1 MAAQLRHT
9 DRDGAPRPSFRVLLR
24 NRRFM
29 RLWTAQIISNLGDWA
44 YSLAVAIT
52 FTATLQ
58 GGALVRAMATL
69 LTVEGVTSTVVGL
82 TIAGPIADRYPRA
95 RVMVVADV
103 VRCAAVASLLLPNG
117 LAWAHIMVVAAVLG
131 SFRSIFHP
139 AMMSSVPTIVSGE
152 ELAVANGVLTATFHL
167 AIMIGPAIGGALV
180 ATIGPDGAF
189 VFNAASFGVSALLL
203 IGLRLSGPARERAPA
218 GRFTP
223 IEDLVEG
230 ARFLWRSRVARG
242 VTVVMGLSLFLLAM
256 QAAFQPAFVGEVL
269 VPADDLTRRAAVI
282 SAMVAMFGAGM
293 VLGSVIGPTLAHR
306 VRPRRLFAIAT
317 AVVGIAFATASRQ
330 HDIPVVVAAWA
341 VAGLCGGIVNV
352 LYETLLQ
359 VNTPDRFRGRVF
371 AAVESVSDG
380 AYVLGAAIVALFWTA
395 TTPSTALLRVGVGF
409 GVVSLLTLW
418 LLPKQASVRG
428 EPVDEP

>member
-1 MAAQLRHT
+1 MLTH
-9 DRDGAPRPSFRVLLR
+9 

-95 RVMVVADV
+95 RVMVVADI

-117 LAWAHIMVVAAVLG
+117 LSWTHIMVVAAVLG

-139 AMMSSVPTIVSGE
+139 AMMSSVPTIVTGE
-152 ELAVANGVLTATFHL
+152 ELAVANGVLSATFHL
-167 AIMIGPAIGGALV
+167 AIMIGPAIGGVLV
-180 ATIGPDGAF
+180 ATIGADGAF

-203 IGLRLSGPARERAPA
+203 IGLRLSGPARERPRV

-223 IEDLVEG
+223 LEDLVEG

-242 VTVVMGLSLFLLAM
+242 ITVVMGSSLFLMAM
-256 QAAFQPAFVGEVL
+256 QTAFQPAFVGEVL
-269 VPADDLTRRAAVI
+269 VPSADLTRRAEVI
-282 SAMVAMFGAGM
+282 AAMVAMFGTGM
-293 VLGSVIGPTLAHR
+293 VLGSVVGPALVHR
-306 VRPRRLFAIAT
+306 VRPRLLFASAT
-317 AVVGIAFATASRQ
+317 AVVGLAFATASQQ

-341 VAGLCGGIVNV
+341 VAGLSGGIVNV

-359 VNTPDRFRGRVF
+359 VHTPDRFRGRVF

-395 TTPSTALLRVGVGF
+395 TTPSTALLRVALGF

-418 LLPKQASVRG
+418 LLPDQTSVRG
-428 EPVDEP
+428 APGDEP